1 MDELLVTRGGGVHTL
16 TLNRPDRLN
25 AVTRSLLADLMA
37 ALDAAEADRE
47 CRAVLLHG
55 AGRGFCAGQ
64 DLTVVQAGGAAAGVD
79 LGDALETGFN
89 PLVRRLR
96 ALPLPVVCAVHG
108 VAAGAGANIALAC
121 DIVVA
126 GQSARF
132 IQSFVRIGLVPDAGG
147 TWALPRLAGDARA
160 RGMAMLGEPV
170 TGEQAA
176 AWGLVWRSV
185 ADDDVLPEAGRVAA
199 QLAALPTQALALM
212 KAALNAAGGNSL
224 EAQLGVERDAQRQAG
239 RTPDFLEGVAA
250 FLEKRPAVFTGRPA

>member
-1 MDELLVTRGGGVHTL
+1 MDELLTARGGGVHTL

-25 AVTRSLLADLMA
+25 AVTRPLLGALMA
-37 ALDAAEADRE
+37 ALDAAESDPG

-64 DLTVVQAGGAAAGVD
+64 DLTMVEDGVD
-79 LGDALETGFN
+79 LGASLERGFN

-96 ALPLPVVCAVHG
+96 SLPLPVVCAVHG
-108 VAAGAGANIALAC
+108 VAAGAGANLALAC

-126 GQSARF
+126 GVSARF

-176 AWGLVWRSV
+176 AWGLVWRAV
-185 ADDDVLPEAGRVAA
+185 RDDDVLAEASGIATGLAA
-199 QLAALPTQALALM
+199 QPTQALALM

-224 EAQLGVERDAQRQAG
+224 DAQLDLERDAQRLAG
-239 RTPDFLEGVAA
+239 RTPDFREGVAA
-250 FLEKRPAVFTGRPA
+250 FLEKRPAAFTGQPAEAQA